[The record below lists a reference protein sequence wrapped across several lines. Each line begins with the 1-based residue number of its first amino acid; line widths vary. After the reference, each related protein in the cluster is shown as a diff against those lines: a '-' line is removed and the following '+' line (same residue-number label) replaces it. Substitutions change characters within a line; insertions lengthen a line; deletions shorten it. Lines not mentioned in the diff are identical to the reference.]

1 MMRITWLVVLAACG
15 LSACREPGKPEGEL
29 RPAAGGKTYG
39 GIYRVNETGELS
51 SLDPVRINDVTSAH
65 IAENVYDNL
74 LSFDEHLRLTNELAR
89 DWEVSPDGLE
99 YTYHLRT
106 DVFFH
111 DDPCFS
117 AGKGRRLTAAD
128 VVYSFSRI
136 CDARTGSKSFDY
148 LRGKVVGADEYF
160 AATQEAE
167 RSGKAPQRTN
177 PQGFE
182 AINDSTFRIRLT
194 KPFAPFRSYVALT
207 SMAIHPREAVEYYGK
222 QFAHHPVGTGPFRF
236 VRWLPDRECVVERNQ
251 NYWKRDE
258 HGNRLPF
265 LDGVRFT
272 FMKDDKMQL
281 LEFQAGNLE
290 ESYRIPNEYFNVIVS
305 PDNTPIG
312 AFAKYTLVHVPA
324 AATQY
329 YGMLTTDA
337 VMGDKRV
344 RQAFNM
350 AVDRDRIVRY
360 ILRGQAAGTGIHG
373 LVPPALPGYN
383 ATAVRGYRYDPKKAR
398 ELLAEAGYPQGR
410 GFPPCTLQVNAG
422 GGRNIAIAEAV
433 QGMLKEVLNIDVA
446 LQQVEFAM
454 HLERI
459 DAGKAP
465 FYRLGW
471 VADYPD
477 PESFLNLLYGKN
489 VPADGGISPLNSVR
503 YRNPKFDELF
513 ERAIAT
519 VNDSARMELYRQAEQ
534 IAMDD
539 APMLVIFYD
548 RDYRLVQPYVRDY
561 RNNAMDRRMYKYVWL
576 RDAGL

>member
-1 MMRITWLVVLAACG
+1 MRPVPALVLLMVVLLA
-15 LSACREPGKPEGEL
+15 ACREPGKPEGTL
-29 RPAAGGKTYG
+29 RPAAGGKNYG
-39 GIYRVNETGELS
+39 GVFRVNETGELS

-65 IAENVYDNL
+65 VAENVYDNL
-74 LSFDEHLRLTNELAR
+74 LSFDEHLQLTNELAHR
-89 DWEVSPDGLE
+89 WEVSDDGRS

-111 DDPCFS
+111 DDACFP
-117 AGKGRRLTAAD
+117 GGRGRRFTASD

-148 LRGKVVGADEYF
+148 MRGKVLGADEYF

-167 RSGKAPQRTN
+167 RSGTAPRLAK

-182 AINDSTFRIRLT
+182 ALDDSTFRIRLT

-207 SMAIHPREAVEYYGK
+207 SMAIHPREAVEFYGK
-222 QFAHHPVGTGPFRF
+222 KFSHHPVGTGAFTF
-236 VRWLPDRECVVERNQ
+236 VRWAPDRECVLQRNPR
-251 NYWKRDE
+251 YWKFDE
-258 HGNRLPF
+258 HGNRLPM
-265 LDGVRFT
+265 LDGVRFS

-281 LEFQAGNLE
+281 LELQAGNLE

-305 PDNTPIG
+305 PENKPLG
-312 AFAKYTLVHVPA
+312 AFAKYTLLHVPA

-337 VMGDKRV
+337 VMGDKRI

-350 AVDRDRIVRY
+350 AIDRDRIVRY

-373 LVPPALPGYN
+373 LVPPALPGYD
-383 ATAVRGYRYDPKKAR
+383 ARSIRGYRYDPAKAR
-398 ELLAEAGYPQGR
+398 ELLAQAGYPQGR
-410 GFPPCTLQVNAG
+410 GFPACTLQVNAG
-422 GGRNIAIAEAV
+422 GGRNIAVAETV

-446 LQQVEFAM
+446 LQQVEFAT

-548 RDYRLVQPYVRDY
+548 RDYRLVQPYVQDY

-576 RDAGL
+576 R

>member
-1 MMRITWLVVLAACG
+1 VCCLV
-15 LSACREPGKPEGEL
+15 ACREPGKPEGEL

-74 LSFDEHLRLTNELAR
+74 LSFDEHLQLTNELAR

-111 DDPCFS
+111 DDPCFP

-128 VVYSFSRI
+128 VVYSLSRI

-160 AATQEAE
+160 AETQEAE
-167 RSGKAPQRTN
+167 RSGKAPRRTN

-305 PDNTPIG
+305 PDNIPIG
-312 AFAKYTLVHVPA
+312 AFAKYTLLHVPA

-383 ATAVRGYRYDPKKAR
+383 ATAVRGYRYDPQKAR
-398 ELLAEAGYPQGR
+398 ELLAEAGWPQGR

-433 QGMLKEVLNIDVA
+433 QGMLKEVLNIDIA
-446 LQQVEFAM
+446 LQQVEFAT

-519 VNDSARMELYRQAEQ
+519 VSDSARMELYRQAEQ

-548 RDYRLVQPYVRDY
+548 RDYRLVQPYVQDY

-576 RDAGL
+576 RSAGR

>member
-1 MMRITWLVVLAACG
+1 MMRITWLVVLAVCC
-15 LSACREPGKPEGEL
+15 LVACREPGKPEGEL

-74 LSFDEHLRLTNELAR
+74 LSFDEHLQLTNELAR

-111 DDPCFS
+111 DDPCFP

-128 VVYSFSRI
+128 VVYSLSRI

-160 AATQEAE
+160 AETQEAE
-167 RSGKAPQRTN
+167 RSGKAPRRTN

-305 PDNTPIG
+305 PDNIPIG
-312 AFAKYTLVHVPA
+312 AFAKYTLLHVPA

-383 ATAVRGYRYDPKKAR
+383 ATAVRGYRYDPQKAR
-398 ELLAEAGYPQGR
+398 ELLAEAGWPQGR

-433 QGMLKEVLNIDVA
+433 QGMLKEVLNIDIA
-446 LQQVEFAM
+446 LQQVEFAT

-519 VNDSARMELYRQAEQ
+519 VSDSARMELYRQAEQ

-548 RDYRLVQPYVRDY
+548 RDYRLVQPYVQDY

-576 RDAGL
+576 RSAGR